1 MAEEYDV
8 IVIGAGAAGE
18 HAAGRCT
25 DAGLRTAVV
34 EHELVGGEC
43 SYWACMPSK
52 TLLRPGQVI
61 TAARRV
67 PGAAQAVTGDLDVG
81 KALARRDWMTADW
94 DDKNQADWLAGVG
107 ATLVRGRGR
116 LAGERCVEVE
126 ARDGS
131 RRRLSAARA
140 VILATGSTAAVPPVE
155 GLREIRIWDKRQV
168 TSAKHV
174 PDRLLVLGGGPVG
187 TEMAQAWRRLGS
199 TEVTVVEAAGRLLP
213 SEEPFA
219 GEQLGKALAA
229 EGITII
235 TGAKMVTAQRPV
247 DDAPVTATLQD
258 GRIITADEILV
269 AAEAAQHR

>member
-67 PGAAQAVTGDLDVG
+67 PGAAQAITGDLDVG
-81 KALARRDWMTADW
+81 KALARRDWMTAGW
-94 DDKNQADWLAGVG
+94 DDKNQVDWLAGVG
-107 ATLVRGRGR
+107 ATLVRGCGR
-116 LAGERCVEVE
+116 LVGERCVEVE

-131 RRRLSAARA
+131 RRRLSAAQA
-140 VILATGSTAAVPPVE
+140 VILATGSTAAVPPSM
-155 GLREIRIWDKRQV
+155 GCAR
-168 TSAKHV
+168 S
-174 PDRLLVLGGGPVG
+174 GSG
-187 TEMAQAWRRLGS
+187 TAARSPRPSTCLTGS
-199 TEVTVVEAAGRLLP
+199 WSWAAGQSGPRWP
-213 SEEPFA
+213 RP
-219 GEQLGKALAA
+219 GAA
-229 EGITII
+229 WAVPRSPWWRQPG
-235 TGAKMVTAQRPV
+235 GCCPARSHSP
-247 DDAPVTATLQD
+247 
-258 GRIITADEILV
+258 GSS
-269 AAEAAQHR
+269 